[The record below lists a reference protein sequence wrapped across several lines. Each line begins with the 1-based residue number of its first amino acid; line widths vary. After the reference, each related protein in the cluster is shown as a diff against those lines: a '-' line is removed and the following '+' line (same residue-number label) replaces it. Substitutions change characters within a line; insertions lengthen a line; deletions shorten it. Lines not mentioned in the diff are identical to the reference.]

1 MTSASVVGRCVRDS
15 GSPAEERIVLAEAD
29 LIGWRR
35 EEGMNGWVNGW
46 MGAYEAGEGVLPGG
60 GGSGRD
66 VGGFV
71 RDSVRISSTSRS
83 VCSHTVSVCV
93 SGWSRCG
100 PYLASRLQ
108 PSRQPC
114 AVAPV

>member
-1 MTSASVVGRCVRDS
+1 M
-15 GSPAEERIVLAEAD
+15 LAEAD

-83 VCSHTVSVCV
+83 VCCRTVSVCV
-93 SGWSRCG
+93 LVEQVWTIPCFSAAAFSAALRCCT
-100 PYLASRLQ
+100 SV
-108 PSRQPC
+108 SN
-114 AVAPV
+114 